1 MPSSG
6 HALGAGG
13 GDRDLPGG
21 QSRKPGP
28 RSRRPCLQ
36 HGQRLWSSLAG
47 SPGPEARGLHAIGY
61 PRYERQK
68 RLCELWQNSSRPG
81 PRGGSLVERKTAR
94 AKALVW
100 APSPASPYCGGATL
114 FPPGPISHSIWGN
127 RPASH
132 RGTPN
137 EAPGGVGCGGEA
149 GAPSCHVPAGPCS
162 WTCTAPHRGRG
173 AGLPWQRAMAKGH
186 VRHPAQCH
194 RRSREVS
201 ADK

>member
-13 GDRDLPGG
+13 GDRDLPRG

-28 RSRRPCLQ
+28 CSGRPRLQ
-36 HGQRLWSSLAG
+36 HGQRLWPSLAG
-47 SPGPEARGLHAIGY
+47 SPGPEARGQHATGY

-68 RLCELWQNSSRPG
+68 WPG
-81 PRGGSLVERKTAR
+81 PRGSSLVERKTAR
-94 AKALVW
+94 ARALVW
-100 APSPASPYCGGATL
+100 APSLPAHTAVEPHYSLLAPSPI
-114 FPPGPISHSIWGN
+114 FHSVWGN

-162 WTCTAPHRGRG
+162 WPAPYLTGVGGRT
-173 AGLPWQRAMAKGH
+173 AMAKGH
-186 VRHPAQCH
+186 GKGPRPAPSSVPPQI
-194 RRSREVS
+194 
-201 ADK
+201 